1 MNLHVWELG
10 ETAPG
15 SRLTPGGYFASRLM
29 PQPSGRSR
37 SRPFR
42 APAAA
47 QISVPAG
54 MASGM
59 WARGALAT
67 MGGLGRP
74 TSCTPFFFVLSHGF

>member
-10 ETAPG
+10 ETALD
-15 SRLTPGGYFASRLM
+15 SHVTLRGYFASRLM
-29 PQPSGRSR
+29 SQPSGRSR

-47 QISVPAG
+47 QTSVPAG

-67 MGGLGRP
+67 MGGFGRP